1 MVNSFTLKEGELIKD
16 VFKDVIM
23 KFHWASSLI
32 GGGNLSESKVNVF
45 RLTQS
50 LDDPTVIFWRP
61 YRICEGEWPYIFFLK
76 LMDGKLL
83 PNNDLGASI

>member
-1 MVNSFTLKEGELIKD
+1 MVDSFTLKEGELIKD

-23 KFHWASSLI
+23 KDQSASSLI
-32 GGGNLSESKVNVF
+32 GGGNLGESKVNVF
-45 RLTQS
+45 RLTLS

-61 YRICEGEWPYIFFLK
+61 KSVRKGEWPYIFFLK

-83 PNNDLGASI
+83 PNNDLGASV

>member
-1 MVNSFTLKEGELIKD
+1 MVDNFTLKEGELIKD

-23 KFHWASSLI
+23 KDQSASSLI
-32 GGGNLSESKVNVF
+32 DEDYIDYKFNVF
-45 RLTQS
+45 ILTKS

-61 YRICEGEWPYIFFLK
+61 YGLEEWPYIFFLK

-83 PNNDLGASI
+83 PNNDLGASV

>member
-1 MVNSFTLKEGELIKD
+1 MVDSFTLQEGELIKD

-23 KFHWASSLI
+23 KDQSASSLI
-32 GGGNLSESKVNVF
+32 GGGNLGESIVNVF

-61 YRICEGEWPYIFFLK
+61 YGLEEWPFIFFLK

-83 PNNDLGASI
+83 PNNDLGASV